1 MPRFCRGPLPG
12 LLVATAVIATPMAG
26 AGAEVSAARTLARQ
40 LNEAFVEVAAQV
52 APSVVVINV
61 VTKPKEASTA
71 HPFLEFFPDE
81 LREQME
87 RHFEEKREERSREKE
102 GAPARPERPAPSDNG
117 SGVVIRADG
126 YILTNF
132 HVVESAEQIRVKLS
146 DGREFAAKLTGL
158 DPKSDLAVI
167 RLEEPPKD
175 LRAAKFADSAAV
187 RVGEFAIAIGAP
199 FELEHSFTF
208 GHISAKGRRD
218 ILPAWNR
225 SAGGFDQDFL
235 QTDASINPGNSG
247 GPLVNL
253 DGEVIGINSLIR
265 GMGTGIGFAISSNL
279 AKEVSAALIEHGAF
293 IRSWLG
299 IQIGSLRDN
308 PDYAEMLKSVKA
320 GVVVNGRV
328 PDGPAAKSDLK
339 DGDVI
344 TAVDG
349 TPVTTPADLRS
360 LVSRKRPGQAVA
372 LDVHRLG
379 QELKIEVR
387 PEAWPEESAVAS
399 ARPRKAPAE
408 PAEPLVLGLKVRSL
422 TRDTARK
429 FGVEVR
435 PGVIVTEVEPDS
447 LAAERGL
454 KPGDIITEV
463 NHEEVTSPK
472 EFNAQIKRAKLKEG
486 VLLNFV
492 RGGEAGFRVLRER
505 SE

>member
-1 MPRFCRGPLPG
+1 MPKLPRGPGPG
-12 LLVATAVIATPMAG
+12 LIAVAVLAALLPLAT
-26 AGAEVSAARTLARQ
+26 GAEPSPARTLARQ

-61 VTKPKEASTA
+61 VPKAKDSPEA

-102 GAPARPERPAPSDNG
+102 SGRPKPDRQVPSDNG
-117 SGVVIRADG
+117 SGVVIRDDG

-132 HVVESAEQIRVKLS
+132 HVVESAAEIRVKLS
-146 DGREFAAKLTGL
+146 DGREFAASLTGL
-158 DPKSDLAVI
+158 DRKSDLAVI
-167 RLEEPPKD
+167 RLQEPPKD
-175 LRAAKFADSAAV
+175 LRPARFADSAAV

-199 FELEHSFTF
+199 FDLEHSFTF

-218 ILPAWNR
+218 VLPNWTR
-225 SAGGFDQDFL
+225 SAGAFDQDFL

-265 GMGTGIGFAISSNL
+265 GMGTGIGFAIASNL
-279 AKEVSAALIEHGAF
+279 AKEVSTALIEQGTF
-293 IRSWLG
+293 TRSWLG

-308 PDYAEMLKSVKA
+308 PDYAEMLKGVTA

-344 TAVDG
+344 TSVDG
-349 TPVTTPADLRS
+349 KPVATPADLRS
-360 LVSRKRPGQAVA
+360 LVSRKRPGQPIA

-379 QELKIEVR
+379 KELKIEVR
-387 PEAWPEESAVAS
+387 PEAWPEETEVA
-399 ARPRKAPAE
+399 ATLPRKAPAE
-408 PAEPLVLGLKVRSL
+408 TAEPVVLGLKVRAL
-422 TRDTARK
+422 NRDTARK

-435 PGVIVTEVEPDS
+435 PGVIVTEVQSDS
-447 LAAERGL
+447 LAAERGF

-472 EFNAQIKRAKLKEG
+472 EFNAEVRRAKLKEG

-492 RGGEAGFRVLRER
+492 RGGESGFRVLRER
-505 SE
+505 GD

>member
-1 MPRFCRGPLPG
+1 MLMPLRRPWPG
-12 LLVATAVIATPMAG
+12 LLVATALATLLPRIT
-26 AGAEVSAARTLARQ
+26 GAELSPARTLARQ

-61 VTKPKEASTA
+61 VAKPKETPAA
-71 HPFLEFFPDE
+71 HPFLEFFPEE

-87 RHFEEKREERSREKE
+87 RHFEEKREERAREKE
-102 GAPARPERPAPSDNG
+102 SPKPKPDRQTPSDNG
-117 SGVVIRADG
+117 SGVVIRDDG

-132 HVVESAEQIRVKLS
+132 HVVESADQIWVKLS
-146 DGREFAAKLTGL
+146 DGREFAATLTGL
-158 DPKSDLAVI
+158 DSKSDLAVI
-167 RLEEPPKD
+167 RLTDPPKD
-175 LRAAKFADSAAV
+175 LRPARFADSAAV
-187 RVGEFAIAIGAP
+187 RVGEFAIAVGAP
-199 FELEHSFTF
+199 FDLEHSFTF
-208 GHISAKGRRD
+208 GHISAKGRRE
-218 ILPAWNR
+218 ILPTWMR
-225 SAGGFDQDFL
+225 SAGAFDQDFL

-279 AKEVSAALIEHGAF
+279 AKEVSTALIEHGAF
-293 IRSWLG
+293 PRSWLG

-308 PDYAEMLKSVKA
+308 PDYAEMLKGVNA

-349 TPVTTPADLRS
+349 QPVATPADLRS

-379 QELKIEVR
+379 KELKIEVR
-387 PEAWPEESAVAS
+387 PEAWPEETEVAA
-399 ARPRKAPAE
+399 ARPRKAVAELAE
-408 PAEPLVLGLKVRSL
+408 PVVLGLKVRPL
-422 TRDTARK
+422 NRDTARK

-435 PGVIVTEVEPDS
+435 PGVLVTEVLPDS
-447 LAAERGL
+447 LAAERGF

-472 EFNAQIKRAKLKEG
+472 EFNAEMQRAKLKEG

-492 RGGEAGFRVLRER
+492 RGGESGFRVLRER
-505 SE
+505 EK